1 MSVQLSVQPVRLA
14 EVVHKALNP
23 KASIVRGCISGVEEH
38 GHSSVSPQ
46 ASFAFVV

>member
-23 KASIVRGCISGVEEH
+23 KASIVRGCISVVEE
-38 GHSSVSPQ
+38 HSSVSPQ